1 MLSNSLAL
9 KRGVASKTD
18 VSSWRAAAVRSV
30 RPAQG
35 ETMNSLINI
44 LTKSG
49 LLTKDL
55 DYHLVRASMV
65 IIFLFFWYQK

>member
-49 LLTKDL
+49 LLTKD
-55 DYHLVRASMV
+55 
-65 IIFLFFWYQK
+65 ITT